1 MGDRGDGVEGKQ
13 LGDGMVNKP
22 MLPNAVTVEEAKEEV
37 VSRVEKDHDEIMEV
51 VETKVAGLQEGLESL
66 EALAMDSVP
75 GNVVSLPTIAS
86 SAISSMSQIAKA
98 TVVTAEIL
106 KAELSVI
113 GSEGEMLLG
122 KEVKGGHKGLS
133 PVEME
138 ANNDLDTSASKV
150 FKVDEASDSGLGMQ
164 TSPLSS
170 LCVEMDS
177 HVCSSHKGPIIKNIL
192 YKYGDKPSPLSSLC
206 VEVDKH
212 VLSPHIGPII
222 KSILYKYGDIT
233 MGSTFRSMDA
243 KLAFLELMADAVYRL
258 SNLTLDTVSSH
269 EIQLIE
275 AKVADVLAAGFNVK
289 WLKQRVDEVIAS
301 TKYQEYCMELDELDK
316 QIEATKKSLVD
327 MEQQRVVL
335 AREVIAIKAQNERN
349 GILGRTLA
357 EGLL

>member
-106 KAELSVI
+106 KAELSVV
-113 GSEGEMLLG
+113 GSEGVMLLG
-122 KEVKGGHKGLS
+122 KEVKGGHKDC
-133 PVEME
+133 PVKME
-138 ANNDLDTSASKV
+138 AKNDLDTSASKA

>member
-1 MGDRGDGVEGKQ
+1 
-13 LGDGMVNKP
+13 MVRKP
-22 MLPNAVTVEEAKEEV
+22 MLPNAVTVEEAKQEV

-51 VETKVAGLQEGLESL
+51 VEKVAGFQEGLESL
-66 EALAMDSVP
+66 EALAMDSVA
-75 GNVVSLPTIAS
+75 GNVVSFPTIAS

-98 TVVTAEIL
+98 NVVTPVIL

-113 GSEGEMLLG
+113 GNESVMLLG
-122 KEVKGGHKGLS
+122 KEVKGVYKEVLS

-138 ANNDLDTSASKV
+138 AKNDLDTSASKA

-164 TSPLSS
+164 TS

-177 HVCSSHKGPIIKNIL
+177 HVCSPHKGPIIKSIL

-212 VLSPHIGPII
+212 VLSPHNGPII

-243 KLAFLELMADAVYRL
+243 KLAFLELMADAVYQL

-269 EIQLIE
+269 EIELIE

-301 TKYQEYCMELDELDK
+301 IKCQEYCMELEELDK
-316 QIEATKKSLVD
+316 RIEATKKSLVD